1 LPHRFQVGG
10 QVGSSLAGG
19 LENNCR
25 LDFIDVKVGV
35 LSQFRQQA
43 AVMREGGGL
52 FIDDAAGH
60 PSNETIEN

>member
-35 LSQFRQQA
+35 LSQFHQQA
-43 AVMREGGGL
+43 AIVLEGGGL
-52 FIDDAAGH
+52 FIDDATGH
-60 PSNETIEN
+60 PSNEAVEN